1 MGVVDA
7 RWGCQTAVGVSKNDV
22 HAGNARW
29 YWRSPASIVR
39 ATAADIDSD
48 EGSVDHR
55 GHVLVEQTPAGPHDG
70 EGPRPVL
77 RRRRRTSCSS
87 TTTGSS
93 APHHRDERVDSL

>member
-7 RWGCQTAVGVSKNDV
+7 RWSCQTAVGVSKDDV

-48 EGSVDHR
+48 EGRRSPR
-55 GHVLVEQTPAGPHDG
+55 TILVEAKLAGPHDG
-70 EGPRPVL
+70 EGPRPVF

-93 APHHRDERVDSL
+93 ARITATSCVTSL